1 MEELDGDTPGREG
14 QGPRR
19 TALHGGRG
27 GGSREGEGQRAECGV
42 EWGARQ
48 AAWPSKALQ
57 AVTIS
62 L

>member
-27 GGSREGEGQRAECGV
+27 GSREGEGQRVECGV

-48 AAWPSKALQ
+48 AGWPSKAL
-57 AVTIS
+57 
-62 L
+62 

>member
-19 TALHGGRG
+19 TALHGGW
-27 GGSREGEGQRAECGV
+27 GGSREGEGQRVECGV

-48 AAWPSKALQ
+48 AGWPSKAL
-57 AVTIS
+57 
-62 L
+62 